1 MNIYHTLGKF
11 VTEADAAHP
20 SKHDPSL
27 DAHFRSGVYLGVGAS
42 HLVMSLMPS
51 RLQTIVEFLG
61 YSGDRATALA
71 LLSQPGGWTTES
83 DEPGVS
89 AGTSA
94 HN

>member
-1 MNIYHTLGKF
+1 
-11 VTEADAAHP
+11 
-20 SKHDPSL
+20 
-27 DAHFRSGVYLGVGAS
+27 
-42 HLVMSLMPS
+42 MPS